1 MKKTF
6 ILTVILW
13 VIVLTGCGHKSDK
26 EITDIEQF
34 RCSDSIQTVFD
45 VLGES
50 ELLNSAFG
58 GEYYEYEDLN
68 LWGYNGS
75 AIFRVRNDEETISSF
90 YCNLNLS
97 KKEFINVFLQLGN
110 KYGEYEIH
118 EYSNQTAYVWEIEE
132 DEAEEIGYNKIVLS
146 DYGDNKYVV
155 DFSDE
160 WSMYKDEVY
169 FEHLEEENQVNIL
182 SQHEYSIGDDR
193 FAFVFSEEDGKHS
206 LNLMCFI
213 DDKADA
219 FWTHISLNALFSG
232 QEDMKWLIDDLNFS
246 YSIMI
251 GDGVGLIR
259 SKDSLILMSVDDGF
273 ISVSDYFSAE
283 WIIESA
289 GTSDYGEQVVNF
301 LLNFIQYY

>member
-6 ILTVILW
+6 LLTVILW
-13 VIVLTGCGHKSDK
+13 VMVLTGCGHKSNE

-34 RCSDSIQTVFD
+34 RCSDSIQTVFN

-50 ELLNSAFG
+50 ELQNSMFG

-90 YCNLNLS
+90 YCNLTLS

-118 EYSNQTAYVWEIEE
+118 EYSNQIAYVWEIEE
-132 DEAEEIGYNKIVLS
+132 DEAREIGYNKIVLS

-169 FEHLEEENQVNIL
+169 FEHLEEQNQTNIL

-193 FAFVFSEEDGKHS
+193 FVFVFSEEDGKYS
-206 LNLMCFI
+206 LNLMCYI
-213 DDKADA
+213 DDKTDA

-232 QEDMKWLIDDLNFS
+232 QEDLEEFIDYSNFS

-251 GDGVGLIR
+251 GDGVVLMR
-259 SKDSLILMSVDDGF
+259 NKYLLTLMSVDDGL
-273 ISVSDYFSAE
+273 ISVSDYFSTE
-283 WIIESA
+283 WMIENSR
-289 GTSDYGEQVVNF
+289 TSDYGEQVVNF
-301 LLNFIQYY
+301 LVDFIQNY